1 MDFQNAWVSDRT
13 VCFEESQFD
22 SARILEGVL
31 NTALMARE
39 TIP

>member
-13 VCFEESQFD
+13 VCFAETHFD